1 MTTTSLPMNL
11 VIAFLTPMLLAAA
24 GGDRDQA
31 AAISVETINAYTA
44 RNSADL
50 LLAGEAIALGL
61 GVLSS
66 MGLSMAENIPISLIL
81 RLRGNAAS
89 LHRAADQCRRAL
101 ARPEP
106 SGYEAPLSAVEPR
119 QETAETAQPPSPP
132 PAAEAPFLDPLDFPG
147 APAAIQAAFAAL
159 LSDAERRIAEAGPA
173 TTADSAPATP
183 EPAPMSEEEYYRL
196 CRAAGAT
203 DPANDAS
210 AQIPNL
216 PPAERIPTS
225 MRAAALSTTASHLIG

>member
-31 AAISVETINAYTA
+31 AAMAVETVNAYTA
-44 RNSADL
+44 RNPADL

-66 MGLSMAENIPISLIL
+66 MGLSMAENIPINLIL

-106 SGYEAPLSAVEPR
+106 SGDEAPLSGIEPR
-119 QETAETAQPPSPP
+119 QKAAETAPPPS
-132 PAAEAPFLDPLDFPG
+132 AAEAPFLDPLDFPG
-147 APAAIQAAFAAL
+147 APAAIQAAFASL
-159 LSDAERRIAEAGPA
+159 LSDAERRIAEAGPT
-173 TTADSAPATP
+173 TTADTAPATP
-183 EPAPMSEEEYYRL
+183 DPAPMSEEKYYRL

-203 DPANDAS
+203 NPANDAS
-210 AQIPNL
+210 TQ
-216 PPAERIPTS
+216 IPTS
-225 MRAAALSTTASHLIG
+225 MRANALSTTASHLIG